1 MLLVMMRSCRGSSAV
16 YGLCG
21 GRKNCLEVVVE
32 HGEFEPSGVS
42 QLIGSGVSGSVNG
55 IDER

>member
-1 MLLVMMRSCRGSSAV
+1 MMRSCRGSSAA

-32 HGEFEPSGVS
+32 LGELDPSGVS
-42 QLIGSGVSGSVNG
+42 QLMGSGDSWSVKG